1 MTNFK
6 KAFDELERGT
16 SETPNAAEVPAG
28 YVLKRESKTK
38 RTSLV
43 MRPSYFERLEDLAA
57 KRGEKRNELL
67 NQIIEEDLNEH
78 DK

>member
-16 SETPNAAEVPAG
+16 SETPNAAEVPEG

-43 MRPSYFERLEDLAA
+43 MRPSTFEKLEDLAA
-57 KRGEKRNELL
+57 KQGKSRNDLL
-67 NQIIEEDLNEH
+67 NDIIEDYLKE
-78 DK
+78 K